1 VDLNTLE
8 NKGMGAKRT
17 KSEPVAP
24 LSPILGDIGWLTPS
38 MTESTDEKKHE
49 VKNEISDGIILEDLP
64 YPALG
69 ECPS

>member
-1 VDLNTLE
+1 
-8 NKGMGAKRT
+8 
-17 KSEPVAP
+17 
-24 LSPILGDIGWLTPS
+24 